1 MFILTVA
8 DVRGR
13 EIDSDFVYRSTGSVG
28 SLRLGGQQVARRPV
42 SAKVKEFDAT
52 NALLS

>member
-1 MFILTVA
+1 MA
-8 DVRGR
+8 DVMSR
-13 EIDSDFVYRSTGSVG
+13 EIDSEFLYRSTGSVG

-42 SAKVKEFDAT
+42 SAKVKEFDAV

>member
-1 MFILTVA
+1 MA
-8 DVRGR
+8 DVMSR
-13 EIDSDFVYRSTGSVG
+13 EIDSEFLYRFTGRVG

-42 SAKVKEFDAT
+42 SAKVKEFDAV